1 MNHILSIVNSN
12 LYILIE
18 FSHCYLFL
26 EAMLAIFIVEK
37 ILTNHS
43 ILDIGDHCS
52 DRLGISIVKVKLFD
66 SEGDAEIGCSEGCTK
81 SHGLVSIY
89 MWPDFNRIKEFSYNL
104 ADQRYS
110 AGSTNNLH
118 SLKLILSYTSY
129 IESLL
134 QVGWYLLKD
143 RIFLKDLSFYNHI
156 QIDSIDQSFDVDV
169 SFFVSR

>member
-26 EAMLAIFIVEK
+26 EAVLAIFIVEK

-66 SEGDAEIGCSEGCTK
+66 SEGDA
-81 SHGLVSIY
+81 
-89 MWPDFNRIKEFSYNL
+89 DFNRIKEFSYNL